1 MSSEQTR
8 ITGAW
13 LLTPGVHEDAR
24 GSFRETYRA
33 EALAALGLPTHF
45 VQDNVS
51 ESSRGVL
58 RGLHNADGMAKLT
71 QVVHGE
77 TYHVIADL
85 RPDSPTYRTWQ
96 AFEFSSRRPALLYV
110 PPGVANGFCVVSAHA
125 AVHYKQ
131 TRYYD
136 PAAERRVRWNDP
148 TLGVIWPITNPQ
160 LSDQDRDA
168 PGFEPAP

>member
-1 MSSEQTR
+1 MTAEPTR
-8 ITGAW
+8 IDGAW
-13 LLTPGVHEDAR
+13 LLTPAVHGDPR

-33 EALAALGLPTHF
+33 KTLSALGIATDFIHE
-45 VQDNVS
+45 NVS
-51 ESSRGVL
+51 ESACGVL
-58 RGLHNADGMAKLT
+58 RGLHYAEGMAKLT

-85 RPDSPTYRTWQ
+85 RPGSPTYRTWQ
-96 AFEFSSRRPALLYV
+96 AFEFSARRPALLYV
-110 PPGVANGFCVVSAHA
+110 PPGVANGFYVVSAYA
-125 AVHYKQ
+125 TVHYKQ

-148 TLGVIWPITNPQ
+148 ALGVSWPTDAPL

-168 PGFEPAP
+168 PDLAL